1 MFFTNALTEIIL
13 TLYGRFFVFNNRLTK
28 RIAAAVMSMI
38 MVLMTFTYAYAAGD
52 TNDFKFSD
60 IDLSIKVPKEL
71 ICFTRTTTN
80 NNSYLEKLGVDEASV
95 LTNNMIANKI
105 YLEAVPEDV
114 SYEIVVYGNTAS
126 KGLSNLNELSE
137 DDLNSLYNEYVAS
150 QSAIDNDNIK
160 EELESSELIRINDIP
175 YFVTNIHSV
184 SNDVTVY
191 SQKYYTVV
199 RGYIYT
205 YSVQSKTNR
214 VSDDMTAN
222 AKSIISSAEYT
233 KVRKSILENTIVSE
247 TLSNIITVGLPIL
260 ILAAFLFIILK
271 IGPKGRAKRL
281 NEEARL
287 KAEYEKTHGSGD
299 NK

>member
-28 RIAAAVMSMI
+28 RIAATVMSMI

-260 ILAAFLFIILK
+260 ILAAILFIILK

>member
-1 MFFTNALTEIIL
+1 M
-13 TLYGRFFVFNNRLTK
+13 FNNRLTK

-114 SYEIVVYGNTAS
+114 SYEIVVYSNTAS
-126 KGLSNLNELSE
+126 KGLSNLNELSD
-137 DDLNSLYNEYVAS
+137 DDLNSLYNEYIAS
-150 QSAIDNDNIK
+150 QSAINNDNIK

-199 RGYIYT
+199 RDYIYT

-247 TLSNIITVGLPIL
+247 TFIQYNNSWITYSYSCS
-260 ILAAFLFIILK
+260 LFFSK
-271 IGPKGRAKRL
+271 SK
-281 NEEARL
+281 
-287 KAEYEKTHGSGD
+287 D
-299 NK
+299 